1 MSLFLTAFLAFL
13 GACHFRPIPLHMEVF
28 IQGLLFHAAVV
39 LEGTHFSTVLSVVSL
54 KYAQSCSMEVVNMKF
69 AAKAN

>member
-1 MSLFLTAFLAFL
+1 
-13 GACHFRPIPLHMEVF
+13 MEVF

-54 KYAQSCSMEVVNMKF
+54 KYAQSCSMEVVNMKI